1 MLVKNKNSFTLY
13 ISILVGILLLL
24 NLIGRNWYK
33 RFDLTDNK
41 MYSLSKSS
49 EDVVGKIDDLLT
61 MKVYF
66 SDDLPGE
73 LSNTQRFLQDLLE
86 EYEAQSDNIRFF
98 FTNPESNEALE
109 EEARKDGIQP
119 VQMQVVED
127 DKLEIKRVYLGMV
140 MLYEDKK
147 ETIPVIQT
155 ATGLEYL
162 ITTKIKTLVNKDKK
176 TIGIANLSSSTE
188 LKTENLSNQLRQH
201 HNTQNVDLSS
211 EGLLIDENIDVLLVS
226 GATDTIDSITI
237 SNLNSFLE
245 SGRGVFIA
253 QSGVST
259 DMQIQQATPI
269 NSNIFGFL
277 KSYGLNVNQNLVLDK
292 SCGRVQVQQQMG
304 FIRMNVPMEYPFLPI
319 IKKFNNQ
326 ELVVSGLE
334 QIHLFFPSEISLDT
348 ALSNSVA
355 GVVDLFSSS
364 NRSAIMSGRFI
375 LSPDPKSNPFLQNL
389 NQRGKILCA
398 SSRLV
403 TGGELILVSD
413 SRFLADD
420 AGMSIPENM
429 VFLMNTVDYLAGEKE
444 LIALRSRE
452 ITNRPL
458 EEIEDG
464 TRSRWKWANVLL
476 PSLIIVGLGVY
487 RSKREKDKAEI
498 LKQIYE

>member
-1 MLVKNKNSFTLY
+1 MLVRNKNSFTVYMSVL
-13 ISILVGILLLL
+13 IGVLLLL

-49 EDVVGKIDDLLT
+49 ENVVEKIDDLLT

-86 EYEAQSDNIRFF
+86 EYEAKSDNIRFF
-98 FTNPESNEALE
+98 FTNPESNDQLE

-140 MLYEDKK
+140 LLYEDKK

-162 ITTKIKTLVNKDKK
+162 ITTKIKTLVNTDKK
-176 TIGIANLSSSTE
+176 TIGIANLSKSTDI
-188 LKTENLSNQLRQH
+188 KTENLSNQLRQH
-201 HNTQNVDLSS
+201 HITRPVELSN
-211 EGLLIDENIDVLLVS
+211 EGLIDESIDVLLVS
-226 GATDTIDSITI
+226 GATDTLDSVTV
-237 SNLNSFLE
+237 SNLSSFLD
-245 SGRGVFIA
+245 SGRGVFFA
-253 QSGVST
+253 QGGVTT
-259 DMQIQQATPI
+259 DMQTQQASVI
-269 NSNIFGFL
+269 NSNVFTFL
-277 KSYGLNVNQNLVLDK
+277 NSYGLNVNQNLVLDK

-304 FIRMNVPMEYPFLPI
+304 FIRMNVPMDYPFLPVV
-319 IKKFNNQ
+319 KNFNEQ

-334 QIHLFFPSEISLDT
+334 QIHLFFPSEIVLDT
-348 ALSNSVA
+348 ALNQNVA
-355 GVVDLFSSS
+355 GVIDLFKSS
-364 NRSAIMSGRFI
+364 NKSGIMSGRYI
-375 LSPDPKSNPFLQNL
+375 LSPDPKNNPFLQNL
-389 NQRGKILCA
+389 NQRSKVLGA

-403 TGGELILVSD
+403 SGGELIVVAD
-413 SRFLADD
+413 SKFLSDD
-420 AGMSIPENM
+420 AGMSVPENM
-429 VFLMNTVDYLAGEKE
+429 VFLMNAVDYLAGEKE
-444 LIALRSRE
+444 LISLRSRE

-458 EEIEDG
+458 DEIEDG
-464 TRSRWKWANVLL
+464 TRTRWKWANVLL
-476 PSLIIVGLGVY
+476 PSLLIAGFGMY

>member
-1 MLVKNKNSFTLY
+1 MLVKNKNSFTIFL
-13 ISILVGILLLL
+13 SVLMGILLLL

-49 EDVVGKIDDLLT
+49 KDVVEKIDDLLT

-98 FTNPESNEALE
+98 FTNPESNEKLE

-140 MLYEDKK
+140 MLFEDKK

-176 TIGIANLSSSTE
+176 TIGIANLSESVI

-201 HNTQNVDLSS
+201 HNTRNVNLST
-211 EGLLIDENIDVLLVS
+211 EGFIDENIDVLLVS

-245 SGRGVFIA
+245 SGRGVFFA
-253 QSGVST
+253 QGGVST

-269 NSNIFGFL
+269 ESNVFSFL
-277 KSYGLNVNQNLVLDK
+277 KSYGFNINQNLVLDK

-326 ELVVSGLE
+326 EIVVSGLE
-334 QIHLFFPSEISLDT
+334 QIHLFFPSEVSLDT
-348 ALSNSVA
+348 ALNDNIA
-355 GVVDLFSSS
+355 GVIDLFSSS
-364 NRSAIMSGRFI
+364 NKSGIMAGRFI
-375 LSPDPKSNPFLQNL
+375 LSPDPKNNPFLQNL

-403 TGGELILVSD
+403 SGGELIVLSD

-444 LIALRSRE
+444 LISLRSRE

-458 EEIEDG
+458 DETKDV

-476 PSLIIVGLGVY
+476 PSLIIVGLGMY

>member
-1 MLVKNKNSFTLY
+1 MLVKNKNSFTIY
-13 ISILVGILLLL
+13 MSVLVGVLLLL

-49 EDVVGKIDDLLT
+49 KNVVDKIDDLLT

-98 FTNPESNEALE
+98 FTNPESNDELE

-140 MLYEDKK
+140 ILYEDKK

-176 TIGIANLSSSTE
+176 TIGIANLSKDVE
-188 LKTENLSNQLRQH
+188 IKTENLNNQLKQH
-201 HNTQNVDLSS
+201 HTTRMVDLT
-211 EGLLIDENIDVLLVS
+211 IDGFIDQDIDVLLVS
-226 GATDTIDSITI
+226 GASDTLDPIVI

-245 SGRGVFIA
+245 SGRGVFFA
-253 QSGVST
+253 QGGVST
-259 DMQIQQATPI
+259 DMQIQQANNI
-269 NSNIFGFL
+269 NSDVFSFL
-277 KSYGLNVNQNLVLDK
+277 KSYGLEIKQNLVIDK

-319 IKKFNNQ
+319 IKKFNDQ

-334 QIHLFFPSEISLDT
+334 QIHLFFPSEIVLDT
-348 ALSNSVA
+348 ALSQNVA
-355 GVVDLFSSS
+355 GVIDLFSSS
-364 NRSAIMSGRFI
+364 NKSSIMSGRYI
-375 LSPDPKSNPFLQNL
+375 LSPDPKNNPFLQNL
-389 NQRGKILCA
+389 NQKGKVLGA

-403 TGGELILVSD
+403 SGGELIVVADSKFLSD
-413 SRFLADD
+413 E

-444 LIALRSRE
+444 LISLRSRE

-458 EEIEDG
+458 DEIEDG

-476 PSLIIVGLGVY
+476 PSLMIAGFGIY
-487 RSKREKDKAEI
+487 RSKNEKAKAEI

>member
-1 MLVKNKNSFTLY
+1 MLVKNKNSFSVY
-13 ISILVGILLLL
+13 ISLLVGVLLLL

-49 EDVVGKIDDLLT
+49 KNVVGKIDDLLT

-98 FTNPESNEALE
+98 FTNPESNEQLE

-140 MLYEDKK
+140 ILYEDKK

-176 TIGIANLSSSTE
+176 TIGIANLSE
-188 LKTENLSNQLRQH
+188 EVEIKTENLNNQLRQH
-201 HNTQNVDLSS
+201 HNTRVVDLTN
-211 EGLLIDENIDVLLVS
+211 EGLIDENIDVLLVS
-226 GATDTIDSITI
+226 GATDTLDSTTI
-237 SNLNSFLE
+237 SNLNSFLD
-245 SGRGVFIA
+245 SGRGVFFA
-253 QSGVST
+253 QSGVTT
-259 DMQIQQATPI
+259 DMQIQQANVI
-269 NSNIFGFL
+269 NSNVFTFL

-304 FIRMNVPMEYPFLPI
+304 FIRMNVPMDYPFLPI

-334 QIHLFFPSEISLDT
+334 QIHLFFPSEIVLDT
-348 ALSNSVA
+348 TLSQNVA

-364 NRSAIMSGRFI
+364 NKSGIMSGRFI
-375 LSPDPKSNPFLQNL
+375 LSPDPKNNPFLQNL
-389 NQRGKILCA
+389 NQRSKVLGA

-403 TGGELILVSD
+403 SGGELIVIAD
-413 SRFLADD
+413 SKFLSDD

-444 LIALRSRE
+444 LISLRSRE

-464 TRSRWKWANVLL
+464 ARTRWKWANVLL
-476 PSLIIVGLGVY
+476 PSLLIVGFGMY
-487 RSKREKDKAEI
+487 RSKREKSKAEI

>member
-13 ISILVGILLLL
+13 MSILVGILLLL

-49 EDVVGKIDDLLT
+49 EDVVEKIDDLLT

-147 ETIPVIQT
+147 EIIPVIQT

-188 LKTENLSNQLRQH
+188 IKTENLLQALQQTIKVIPTRS
-201 HNTQNVDLSS
+201 TKPSS
-211 EGLLIDENIDVLLVS
+211 
-226 GATDTIDSITI
+226 
-237 SNLNSFLE
+237 
-245 SGRGVFIA
+245 
-253 QSGVST
+253 
-259 DMQIQQATPI
+259 P
-269 NSNIFGFL
+269 
-277 KSYGLNVNQNLVLDK
+277 
-292 SCGRVQVQQQMG
+292 
-304 FIRMNVPMEYPFLPI
+304 
-319 IKKFNNQ
+319 
-326 ELVVSGLE
+326 
-334 QIHLFFPSEISLDT
+334 
-348 ALSNSVA
+348 
-355 GVVDLFSSS
+355 SSS
-364 NRSAIMSGRFI
+364 I
-375 LSPDPKSNPFLQNL
+375 
-389 NQRGKILCA
+389 
-398 SSRLV
+398 
-403 TGGELILVSD
+403 
-413 SRFLADD
+413 
-420 AGMSIPENM
+420 
-429 VFLMNTVDYLAGEKE
+429 
-444 LIALRSRE
+444 
-452 ITNRPL
+452 
-458 EEIEDG
+458 
-464 TRSRWKWANVLL
+464 
-476 PSLIIVGLGVY
+476 
-487 RSKREKDKAEI
+487 
-498 LKQIYE
+498 

>member
-1 MLVKNKNSFTLY
+1 MLVRNKNSFTLY
-13 ISILVGILLLL
+13 IAVLLGILLLL

-49 EDVVGKIDDLLT
+49 ENVLDKIDDLLT

-86 EYEAQSDNIRFF
+86 EYEAKSDNIRFF
-98 FTNPESNEALE
+98 FTNPESNEELE

-162 ITTKIKTLVNKDKK
+162 ITTKIKTLVNKNKK
-176 TIGIANLSSSTE
+176 TIGIANLSKDSE
-188 LKTENLSNQLRQH
+188 AKTENLSNQLRQH
-201 HNTQNVDLSS
+201 HSIRNIDLSND
-211 EGLLIDENIDVLLVS
+211 GFTVDNVDVLLIS
-226 GATDTIDSITI
+226 GATDTVDSITI
-237 SNLNSFLE
+237 SNLTKFLD
-245 SGRGVFIA
+245 SGKGVFFA
-253 QSGVST
+253 QGGVST

-269 NSNIFGFL
+269 NSNIFDFL
-277 KSYGLNVNQNLVLDK
+277 KSYGFTINQNLVLDE

-319 IKKFNNQ
+319 IKNFNEQ
-326 ELVVSGLE
+326 ELVVNGLE
-334 QIHLFFPSEISLDT
+334 QLHLFFPSEISMDT
-348 ALSNSVA
+348 VLSDNVV
-355 GVVDLFSSS
+355 GTVDLFSSS
-364 NRSAIMSGRFI
+364 NKSGIMAGRFT
-375 LSPDPKSNPFLQNL
+375 LSPDPKTNPFLQNL
-389 NQRGKILCA
+389 NQRGKTLAA
-398 SSRLV
+398 SSRLAN
-403 TGGELILVSD
+403 GGELILLSD

-429 VFLMNTVDYLAGEKE
+429 VFLMNAVDYLAGEKE
-444 LIALRSRE
+444 LISLRSRE

-458 EEIEDG
+458 DEVEDY

-476 PSLIIVGLGVY
+476 PCLIIGGIGMY
-487 RSKREKDKAEI
+487 RSRREKDKAEI